1 MQRRRGRSGD
11 KILPTVPD
19 NTDTIPSTSG
29 KRGKAGQGGQ
39 GKKKKDDVS
48 FIEVARPSLKAKGG
62 KKSGGGT
69 RRKSVTQEDLEVMVN
84 TVETSSSSGDES
96 DIMWVS

>member
-69 RRKSVTQEDLEVMVN
+69 RRKSVTKEDLEVMVN
-84 TVETSSSSGDES
+84 KVETSSSSGDES
-96 DIMWVS
+96 DMM